1 MNLHDNISQTSE
13 RQREREAERERQM
26 RQREIEMVK
35 IYFDELGLA

>member
-26 RQREIEMVK
+26 RQREIEMGK